1 MGIAVERSLEMAVGL
16 LGIMKS
22 GGSFVPLDTAYPR
35 ERLAFMLRDSRVGL
49 LLTQEF
55 LRERLPE
62 AEVELIFMDSGWE
75 AIALESGENLTSEV
89 SGANL
94 AYIIY
99 TSGSTGQP
107 RGVLVTHRGLLNH
120 NVAVA
125 KLYDLR
131 PADRVL
137 QFCSLSFDI
146 AIEEIFPAWL
156 SGAEVVLRSDEM
168 LDVTRF
174 SHRIEQEKI
183 TVLDLPTAFWHS
195 WVRSMSVDAESLPES
210 LRLVVVGGE
219 EASRPVY
226 ETWRECSRGRVR
238 WLNTYGPTEATIIA
252 TAYEPAES
260 DQRNETAKLAIGRPI
275 ANARIYILDS
285 HLSAVPVGLAGE
297 LYIGGEGVA
306 RGYWNNSG
314 LTAERF
320 LPDPFSSAP
329 GSRMY
334 RTGDLARWR
343 PDGTIEFLGR
353 VDAQVKIR
361 GFRVEPG
368 EVEAAILRSDDVSE
382 AVVVARDNGSDE
394 RLLTAYVV
402 GRRGRTISVDE
413 LRRTLKDVLP
423 RYLVPSAFVVL
434 DSLPLTPAGKVDHR
448 ALPPPDR
455 SGARMTEG
463 AIAPRNF
470 AEAQLLKIWEEVLG
484 VGSIGVT
491 DDFFDMGGHS
501 LVAVRAVARIEECFG
516 KRISLSAFVRHATIE
531 ELATMLQEPL
541 VAHAGSPVVPLSS
554 PAESTERPVFWVHP
568 VGGSVLCYTELA
580 RLLAR
585 TRPSFGLEAVGLEDD
600 VAPETSI
607 EAMADRYV
615 QAMRELQPE
624 GPYYLGGWSLGGV
637 VAFEI
642 ARRLAAQM
650 HEVATLILIDCHSPR
665 PGMYSLDEPSIR
677 RAFVRDLM
685 RAAGR
690 SPSLSEG
697 ALSEVISRTA
707 AGRILEFEEIEPAL
721 IAEFGCRSVAQ
732 AAQCVSYQL
741 PCLGRL

>member
-1 MGIAVERSLEMAVGL
+1 MLTLSLCPNRFVWWSWAERRR
-16 LGIMKS
+16 LG
-22 GGSFVPLDTAYPR
+22 R
-35 ERLAFMLRDSRVGL
+35 
-49 LLTQEF
+49 
-55 LRERLPE
+55 
-62 AEVELIFMDSGWE
+62 
-75 AIALESGENLTSEV
+75 
-89 SGANL
+89 
-94 AYIIY
+94 
-99 TSGSTGQP
+99 ST
-107 RGVLVTHRGLLNH
+107 
-120 NVAVA
+120 
-125 KLYDLR
+125 R
-131 PADRVL
+131 P
-137 QFCSLSFDI
+137 
-146 AIEEIFPAWL
+146 
-156 SGAEVVLRSDEM
+156 G
-168 LDVTRF
+168 
-174 SHRIEQEKI
+174 
-183 TVLDLPTAFWHS
+183 
-195 WVRSMSVDAESLPES
+195 
-210 LRLVVVGGE
+210 
-219 EASRPVY
+219 
-226 ETWRECSRGRVR
+226 ECSRGRVR

-260 DQRNETAKLAIGRPI
+260 DRNETAKLAIGRPI

-285 HLSAVPVGLAGE
+285 YLNAVPVGLAGE

-382 AVVVARDNGSDE
+382 AVVVASDNGSDE

-413 LRRTLKDVLP
+413 LRRTLKDVCRATSYP
-423 RYLVPSAFVVL
+423 RHSWFSTPCRFYPGRGRPPRHPTSPGIVPG
-434 DSLPLTPAGKVDHR
+434 TPDDPGCDR
-448 ALPPPDR
+448 A
-455 SGARMTEG
+455 
-463 AIAPRNF
+463 RNF

-541 VAHAGSPVVPLSS
+541 LAHAGSPVVPFSS

-580 RLLAR
+580 RLLAQPTEFR
-585 TRPSFGLEAVGLEDD
+585 ARGNRPRG
-600 VAPETSI
+600 
-607 EAMADRYV
+607 R
-615 QAMRELQPE
+615 
-624 GPYYLGGWSLGGV
+624 
-637 VAFEI
+637 
-642 ARRLAAQM
+642 
-650 HEVATLILIDCHSPR
+650 PR
-665 PGMYSLDEPSIR
+665 
-677 RAFVRDLM
+677 A
-685 RAAGR
+685 
-690 SPSLSEG
+690 
-697 ALSEVISRTA
+697 
-707 AGRILEFEEIEPAL
+707 
-721 IAEFGCRSVAQ
+721 
-732 AAQCVSYQL
+732 
-741 PCLGRL
+741 